1 VWLGLK
7 INREKTCVIDL
18 RGRAEKPGVPGYSF
32 RYEDELYGSNRKYWN
47 MQPSRSAL
55 ARENVKKSGVV
66 SPELAAIASL
76 RTPMP

>member
-47 MQPSRSAL
+47 MQPSR
-55 ARENVKKSGVV
+55 
-66 SPELAAIASL
+66 
-76 RTPMP
+76 